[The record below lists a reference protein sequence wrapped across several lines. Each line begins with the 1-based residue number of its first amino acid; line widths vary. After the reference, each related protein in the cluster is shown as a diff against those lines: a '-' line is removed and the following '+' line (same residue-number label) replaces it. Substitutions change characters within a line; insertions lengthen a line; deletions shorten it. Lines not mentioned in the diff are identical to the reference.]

1 MKSTT
6 DFATAVVAY
15 EPIPEM
21 IQAMEEPRDLL
32 KELLLMHNRIDP
44 DEEEETEEEEEE

>member
-1 MKSTT
+1 MNPLNDPEVKNTT

-21 IQAMEEPRDLL
+21 IQAMEEV
-32 KELLLMHNRIDP
+32 RIFSRSGY
-44 DEEEETEEEEEE
+44 